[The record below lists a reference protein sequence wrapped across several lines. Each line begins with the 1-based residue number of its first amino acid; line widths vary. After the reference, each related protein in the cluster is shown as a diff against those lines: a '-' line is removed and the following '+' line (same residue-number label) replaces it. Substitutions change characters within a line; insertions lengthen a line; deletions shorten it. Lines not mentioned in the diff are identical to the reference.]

1 MTEQASPQDTSDPCR
16 MSARALAARYAAR
29 SLSPVEVT
37 RATLA
42 RIDALNP
49 RINAYCV
56 VDHEAALAAAR
67 ASEARWMQGRPLG
80 SLDGVPTSIKDLIL
94 TRGWP
99 TLRGSRTIDP
109 DQPWEDDA
117 PATARLREAG
127 AVLLG
132 KTTTPEFGWRAST
145 DSALTG
151 VTRNPWDPARSTAG
165 SSGGAAAM
173 VAAGVLPIAHA
184 ADGGGSIRNPAS
196 FCGLVGLKP
205 SRGRISA
212 APDWGQC
219 MSGLSVNFV
228 LTRSVR
234 DCAASLDAVA
244 GPAAGDPYVIVP
256 PSSRYVDAV
265 AAPPPRLRIALN
277 TRVWSGLPLD
287 PQVAAALER
296 TGGLLRDLGHR
307 VEEASP
313 EFDYDPFLDAQ
324 MTLWAAYTAQAIDD
338 IARQTGL
345 DPGIE
350 TLQSTTLAMYE
361 LGRQV
366 SAVEFIEAELRY
378 NIVTRQVARL
388 FETCDLL
395 LTPTCTIVPPPVEGA
410 VLDRPGAGPRDFFDH
425 LAPIETF
432 TALFNATGQPAL
444 SVPLMQ
450 SREGLPIGMQ
460 LVGRF
465 GADDVVLSL
474 AAELERA
481 APWMQRRP
489 AIHVG
494 RE

>member
-1 MTEQASPQDTSDPCR
+1 MKLAEYAAHDGLGLAALVATGEVTPRELGEVMLRAIEAVNPRLNGVIETFPDRLPAQDARSSGPFGGVPFLIKDVPMEGGVRSEIGAQVARGFTLAHDQEVMRRFRAAGFVNLGRTTTSEL
-16 MSARALAARYAAR
+16 ALAA
-29 SLSPVEVT
+29 
-37 RATLA
+37 
-42 RIDALNP
+42 
-49 RINAYCV
+49 
-56 VDHEAALAAAR
+56 
-67 ASEARWMQGRPLG
+67 
-80 SLDGVPTSIKDLIL
+80 L
-94 TRGWP
+94 TV
-99 TLRGSRTIDP
+99 SR
-109 DQPWEDDA
+109 
-117 PATARLREAG
+117 
-127 AVLLG
+127 
-132 KTTTPEFGWRAST
+132 
-145 DSALTG
+145 LTG
-151 VTRNPWDPARSTAG
+151 ITRNPWDPARSTAG

-205 SRGRISA
+205 SRGRVSA

-228 LTRSVR
+228 LTRTVR
-234 DCAASLDAVA
+234 DCVASLDAVA
-244 GPAAGDPYVIVP
+244 GPAPGDPYVIVP
-256 PSSRYVDAV
+256 APSRYVDAV

-277 TRVWSGLPLD
+277 ARVWSGLPLD

-296 TGGLLRDLGHR
+296 TGRLLEDLGHA
-307 VEEASP
+307 VEGQSP
-313 EFDYDPFLDAQ
+313 EFDYDSFLEAQ
-324 MTLWAAYTAQAIDD
+324 ITLWAAYTAQAIDD
-338 IARQTGL
+338 IARQTRL
-345 DPGIE
+345 APGIE

-361 LGRQV
+361 RGRHV

-378 NIVTRQVARL
+378 NAVSRQVARL
-388 FETCDLL
+388 FETHDLL
-395 LTPTCTIVPPPVEGA
+395 LTPTCTIVPPLIDAGD
-410 VLDRPGAGPRDFFDH
+410 LDKPDATARDFFDH

-450 SREGLPIGMQ
+450 SAEGLPIGMQ

>member
-1 MTEQASPQDTSDPCR
+1 MKLAEYAALDGLGLAGLVAAGEVTARELGETMLRAIEAVNPRLNGVIETFPNRLPAPDARPGGPFGGVPFLIKDVPMEGGVRSEIGAQVARGFTLAHDQEVMRRFRAAGFVNLGRTTTSEL
-16 MSARALAARYAAR
+16 ALAA
-29 SLSPVEVT
+29 
-37 RATLA
+37 
-42 RIDALNP
+42 
-49 RINAYCV
+49 
-56 VDHEAALAAAR
+56 
-67 ASEARWMQGRPLG
+67 
-80 SLDGVPTSIKDLIL
+80 L
-94 TRGWP
+94 TV
-99 TLRGSRTIDP
+99 SR
-109 DQPWEDDA
+109 
-117 PATARLREAG
+117 
-127 AVLLG
+127 
-132 KTTTPEFGWRAST
+132 
-145 DSALTG
+145 LTG

-265 AAPPPRLRIALN
+265 APPPPRLRIALN

>member
-1 MTEQASPQDTSDPCR
+1 MKLAEYAALDGL
-16 MSARALAARYAAR
+16 ALAALVAAG
-29 SLSPVEVT
+29 EVT
-37 RATLA
+37 ARELGETMLRAIESVNPRLNGVIETFPDRLPAQDAQMGGSFGGVPFLIKDVPLEGGVRSEIGAQVARGFTLA
-42 RIDALNP
+42 HDQEVMRRFRAAGFVNLG
-49 RINAYCV
+49 RTTTS
-56 VDHEAALAAAR
+56 ELALAA
-67 ASEARWMQGRPLG
+67 
-80 SLDGVPTSIKDLIL
+80 L
-94 TRGWP
+94 TV
-99 TLRGSRTIDP
+99 SR
-109 DQPWEDDA
+109 
-117 PATARLREAG
+117 
-127 AVLLG
+127 
-132 KTTTPEFGWRAST
+132 
-145 DSALTG
+145 LTG
-151 VTRNPWDPARSTAG
+151 ITRNPWDPARSTAG

-173 VAAGVLPIAHA
+173 VAAGVLPVAHA

-244 GPAAGDPYVIVP
+244 GPAAGDPYVIAPP
-256 PSSRYVDAV
+256 PSRYIDAV
-265 AAPPPRLRIALN
+265 ATPPARLRIALN
-277 TRVWSGLPLD
+277 RRVWSGLPLD
-287 PQVAAALER
+287 PQVAAALDR
-296 TGGLLRDLGHR
+296 TGELLRDLGHL

-313 EFDYDPFLDAQ
+313 AFDYDPFLEAQ
-324 MTLWAAYTAQAIDD
+324 MTLWAAYTTQAIDD
-338 IARQTGL
+338 IARQTRL
-345 DPGIE
+345 DPGIA

-361 LGRQV
+361 LGRRL
-366 SAVEFIEAELRY
+366 SAVDFIEAELRY

-388 FETCDLL
+388 FEAYDLL
-395 LTPTCTIVPPPVEGA
+395 LTPTCTIVPPPIDGA
-410 VLDRPGAGPRDFFDH
+410 ALDRPGATARDFFDH

-465 GADDVVLSL
+465 GADDVVLAL

-481 APWMQRRP
+481 APWARTPPISVR
-489 AIHVG
+489 
-494 RE
+494 